1 MARDKLVHFYGRGKG
16 KGLVWVVM
24 EGGGELCQPATPN
37 VHVFNEGDMVH
48 VFEGTGAGNV
58 RSRDVGWFGKVV
70 GRDGDVYL
78 VRNRILT
85 AKGRPNRVS
94 AQYIKKQ
101 VDFGLQGASED
112 RVHFRNL
119 SKRTRDRIMQS
130 SDERNQ
136 WEAKDAQKELLKLKK
151 QKTLEKE
158 AYLQRREQIETQGTT
173 ALDQSR
179 YKFEQQVKYWQ
190 DKCDVLKQKL
200 KTNTDN
206 HKRTIQEVKV
216 VLFISS
222 VIFYLY

>member
-1 MARDKLVHFYGRGKG
+1 
-16 KGLVWVVM
+16 M
-24 EGGGELCQPATPN
+24 EGRETICEPASPN
-37 VHVFNEGDMVH
+37 MQVFKEGDMVH

-101 VDFGLQGASED
+101 VDFGLQSASED

-136 WEAKDAQKELLKLKK
+136 WEAKDPQKQLIKLKK
-151 QKTLEKE
+151 QKT
-158 AYLQRREQIETQGTT
+158 
-173 ALDQSR
+173 
-179 YKFEQQVKYWQ
+179 VW
-190 DKCDVLKQKL
+190 
-200 KTNTDN
+200 NT
-206 HKRTIQEVKV
+206 
-216 VLFISS
+216 
-222 VIFYLY
+222 